1 MKKVLAAIRR
11 NGVEVATLFDQNHID
26 NHKNSMA
33 GQTVLI
39 ELAQGDRVQ
48 VDYAN
53 YLMPILSS
61 THSRYIYTPSLGC
74 TTNLGII

>member
-33 GQTVLI
+33 GQTVLM

-48 VDYAN
+48 VRQ
-53 YLMPILSS
+53 
-61 THSRYIYTPSLGC
+61 THSRLDTQDCHFRFTCTHSLVSMIS
-74 TTNLGII
+74 LAII

>member
-11 NGVEVATLFDQNHID
+11 NGVEVATLFDQVCRAENCLPSMISCTINLLLQNHID

-48 VDYAN
+48 VDYLLPN
-53 YLMPILSS
+53 
-61 THSRYIYTPSLGC
+61 T
-74 TTNLGII
+74 